1 MEKLIDNE
9 SANALKEKFSKELK
23 EPVDVKLFINPILL
37 PGNEEQ
43 QELNNFAK
51 QFIIELSAIDP
62 RIILQEFP
70 ISDKLATQLGI
81 KTSPSILIGY
91 DLGYRI
97 LFNGAPYGYEA
108 NSLIETIS
116 LVSSGNS
123 NLSDNTKNYLKYTN
137 GLSNLKV
144 FVTPTCPYCP
154 NSVILANQI
163 AIELKGKVFSEC
175 VEANENQELSM
186 KFGVSSVPH
195 TFINNDVNT
204 GFVGFPGEK
213 KFIEFLMENV
223 GNEEYKKIKKEEEK
237 MKEEKEKLPDSPE
250 DVVYVSDKNFEN
262 ALKKY
267 ENLVID
273 CWAEW
278 CMPCKMLS
286 PIIDQL
292 AKENKGKIVFGKLN
306 VDENPETASNFG
318 IMSIPTLLIFK
329 NGKKVDAIVGV
340 RPKND
345 LQKKFNEIFK
355 K

>member
-1 MEKLIDNE
+1 MKKLIDNE
-9 SANALKEKFSKELK
+9 SENALKEKFSKELK

-51 QFIIELSAIDP
+51 QFITELSLIDQ
-62 RIILQEFP
+62 RIILQEFS
-70 ISDKLATQLGI
+70 ISDELATQLGI

-91 DLGYRI
+91 DLGYKI

-123 NLSDNTKNYLKYTN
+123 NLSNSTKNYLKYTN
-137 GLSNLKV
+137 GFSSLKV

-154 NSVILANQI
+154 SVVILANQI

-175 VEANENQELSM
+175 VEANENQELSL
-186 KFGVSSVPH
+186 KFGISSVPH
-195 TFINNDVNT
+195 TFINNDINA
-204 GFVGFPGEK
+204 GLVGFSSEK
-213 KFIEFLMENV
+213 NFVDFIMTHT
-223 GNEEYKKIKKEEEK
+223 GNEEYKKLKKEEEK
-237 MKEEKEKLPDSPE
+237 MKEEKEKLPDSPD
-250 DVVYVSDKNFEN
+250 DVVYISDNNFKN
-262 ALKKY
+262 ALEKY

-329 NGKKVDAIVGV
+329 KGTKVDSIVGV
-340 RPKND
+340 RPKNE
-345 LQKKFNEIFK
+345 LQKTFNEIFK
-355 K
+355 